1 MSYIRNPRLSYM
13 WESDGDAPWCKFKA
27 ADGTLHDTG
36 NAADKHDNELKQ
48 NPWKPVT
55 ASREPSDGDKSTVGT
70 MD

>member
-1 MSYIRNPRLSYM
+1 M

-48 NPWKPVT
+48 NPWKRVT
-55 ASREPSDGDKSTVGT
+55 ASKEPSDGDKADGK
-70 MD
+70 